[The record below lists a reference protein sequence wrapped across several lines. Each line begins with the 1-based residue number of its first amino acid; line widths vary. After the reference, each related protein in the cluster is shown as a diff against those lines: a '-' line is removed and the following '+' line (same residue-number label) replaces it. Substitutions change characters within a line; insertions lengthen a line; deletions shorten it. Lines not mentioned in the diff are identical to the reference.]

1 MDKIMVCLSK
11 DKQWTAKAVQLACG
25 LAKDIQAEIVLVK
38 MIPVDHLSWLNSE
51 AGYAHLQEDD
61 FMEAACFGRICTDD
75 GVAVSFLPFQYYT
88 LADAIVDAADY
99 LNAGAVFATLPPSL
113 VKPWHR
119 FQMKSLEHHLN
130 AHRHSLYALDKPL
143 LT

>member
-1 MDKIMVCLSK
+1 MVCLSK
-11 DKQWTAKAVQLACG
+11 DKQWTAKAVQMACG
-25 LAKDIQAEIVLVK
+25 LAKNTQAEIVLVK

-61 FMEAACFGRICTDD
+61 FTEAAYFGRICTED

-99 LNAGAVFATLPPSL
+99 LNAHAVFATLPPSL
-113 VKPWHR
+113 VKPWHS
-119 FQMKSLEHHLN
+119 FQLWSLEHHLN
-130 AHRHSLYALDKPL
+130 ARSRHLYQLDKL
-143 LT
+143 LARTASA